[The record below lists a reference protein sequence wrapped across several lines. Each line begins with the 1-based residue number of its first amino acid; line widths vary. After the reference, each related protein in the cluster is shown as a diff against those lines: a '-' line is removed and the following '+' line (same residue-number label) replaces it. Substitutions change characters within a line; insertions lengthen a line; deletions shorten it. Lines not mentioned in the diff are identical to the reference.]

1 MRRNNFVYYCFL
13 VVVGITVVS
22 MFASIFKDCS
32 NLKKSKKRKKVE
44 FQNEISC
51 RHPAGHVIKYKV
63 SGDSARYPLNMK
75 GSMWYFK
82 TIEGKH
88 IISTFCHT
96 EID

>member
-1 MRRNNFVYYCFL
+1 MRRNNFAYYCFL
-13 VVVGITVVS
+13 AVVATIVVL
-22 MFASIFKDCS
+22 MFALISSDT
-32 NLKKSKKRKKVE
+32 NGLKKSKKVE

-51 RHPAGHVIKYKV
+51 QHPAGHVIKYKV